1 MLHTDEKP
9 LELEVEKTNTTISE
23 TTNEIKEKQNE
34 LTQAV
39 ETFEEEEMSLLSDL
53 KKKTDKDLDGSTSTT
68 DTKEVTNAD
77 GSKTIVTTE
86 STKRTNVIYQNHE
99 IVAQMTVAALNVAM
113 GLILQ
118 LISDDWSEEAEKKYS
133 LSPTRKKEI
142 LDPLTILLEQRRG
155 KYNPVVILVIT
166 VLVAYVPM
174 FISAFRTRKEKMKL
188 AKSKKKYIA
197 SAGDNAEIIDEQE
210 KIKEEINNVGK
221 NEVKQ
226 VERVEIF
233 KMTKGQNDRLKKI
246 KSKRGARSEA
256 DKQFIKDMGLEGL
269 V

>member
-34 LTQAV
+34 LTQAS

-142 LDPLTILLEQRRG
+142 LDPLTILLEA
-155 KYNPVVILVIT
+155 V
-166 VLVAYVPM
+166 
-174 FISAFRTRKEKMKL
+174 S
-188 AKSKKKYIA
+188 
-197 SAGDNAEIIDEQE
+197 
-210 KIKEEINNVGK
+210 
-221 NEVKQ
+221 
-226 VERVEIF
+226 IF
-233 KMTKGQNDRLKKI
+233 LYRI
-246 KSKRGARSEA
+246 
-256 DKQFIKDMGLEGL
+256 F
-269 V
+269 